1 VDEAPEF
8 RDASAGGA
16 AGADFEVAVA
26 IADAVWDVPPE
37 ELPGRLCAAAVE
49 LLPVSGASMSLRS
62 DGLPVRLGA
71 SDATAARI
79 ADVQGTLGEGP
90 CLDAAAAGTA
100 VIACDLTRGADAGRW
115 PVFAEEA
122 TGAGVRAV
130 YSLPLGDARVCVG
143 TLDLYRDSP
152 GEPTRRELS
161 TGQLVAGVVTVALM
175 SLPRGEWTGM
185 RGDDSWLSRLTS
197 DHDEIHQAIGMI
209 MAQLGIGPEDAL
221 ARLRA
226 YAFADGSTAGVAAR
240 EVLAHR
246 KRFHR
251 E

>member
-1 VDEAPEF
+1 VDEAPEL
-8 RDASAGGA
+8 RDAPADGA
-16 AGADFEVAVA
+16 DDADFEVAVA

-37 ELPGRLCAAAVE
+37 ELPGRLCAAVVE
-49 LLPVSGASMSLRS
+49 LLRVSGASMSLRS

-90 CLDAAAAGTA
+90 CLDAATAGTA
-100 VIACDLTRGADAGRW
+100 VIARDLTRGADVGRW

-130 YSLPLGDARVCVG
+130 YSLPLGDAGVCVG
-143 TLDLYRDSP
+143 TLDLYKDSP

-161 TGQLVAGVVTVALM
+161 TGRLVAGAVTVALM
-175 SLPRGEWTGM
+175 SLPRGEWTAM
-185 RGDDSWLSRLTS
+185 RGDDSWLTRLTS

-209 MAQLGIGPEDAL
+209 MAQLGTNSEDAL

-226 YAFADGSTAGVAAR
+226 YAFADGRTAGSAAR

-246 KRFHR
+246 KRFQGD
-251 E
+251 

>member
-1 VDEAPEF
+1 MDEAPEF
-8 RDASAGGA
+8 RDASADGA
-16 AGADFEVAVA
+16 DADFEVAVA
-26 IADAVWDVPPE
+26 IADAVRDVPPE

-175 SLPRGEWTGM
+175 SLPHGEWTGM

-209 MAQLGIGPEDAL
+209 MAQLGMGPEDAL
-221 ARLRA
+221 ARLRG
-226 YAFADGSTAGVAAR
+226 YAFADGRTAGSAAR

-251 E
+251 D

>member
-1 VDEAPEF
+1 M
-8 RDASAGGA
+8 
-16 AGADFEVAVA
+16 A
-26 IADAVWDVPPE
+26 IADAVWDVPLE
-37 ELPGRLCAAAVE
+37 ELPGRLCAAAVA

-71 SDATAARI
+71 SDETAARV

-90 CLDAAAAGTA
+90 CLDAASAGAA
-100 VIACDLTRGADAGRW
+100 VIARDLTGGADAGRW
-115 PVFAEEA
+115 PVFAEQA
-122 TGAGVRAV
+122 TGEGVQAV
-130 YSLPLGDARVCVG
+130 YSLPLGDNEVCVG

-152 GEPTRRELS
+152 GEPTRRELN
-161 TGQLVAGVVTVALM
+161 TGHLVAGVVTVALM
-175 SLPRGEWTGM
+175 SLPRGEWTAV
-185 RGDDSWLSRLTS
+185 REDSWLSRLTP

-209 MAQLGIGPEDAL
+209 MAQLGIGPDDAL
-221 ARLRA
+221 ARLRG
-226 YAFADGSTAGVAAR
+226 YAFAHSRTAGSAAR